1 MYASTLSTAGLKLGA
16 FSSFERCPKKTLEK
30 GEYLQGRN
38 ALSFIG
44 RYGPAQ
50 GGEAGG
56 E

>member
-1 MYASTLSTAGLKLGA
+1 MKPAINICDIAAVSKIKKALK
-16 FSSFERCPKKTLEK
+16 K
-30 GEYLQGRN
+30 GEYLQGSN
-38 ALSFIG
+38 AVSLK